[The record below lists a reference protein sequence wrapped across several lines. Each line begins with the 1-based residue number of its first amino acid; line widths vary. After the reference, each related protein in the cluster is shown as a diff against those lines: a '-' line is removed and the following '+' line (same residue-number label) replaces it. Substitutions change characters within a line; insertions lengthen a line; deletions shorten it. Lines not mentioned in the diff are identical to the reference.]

1 MEQLN
6 LKLTL
11 NSNGSITANWS
22 RISNAARYHAYMRI
36 PGQDHTIYNETN
48 LTTTTYTSQPDLEA
62 NEKYKVVVVAYT
74 SSGASITSDGA
85 EVLILSDFYDHIPLA
100 VPANISAAAAA
111 TSVTVSFDKVARA
124 SSYDILFDN
133 VVHSITSS
141 LTRISKT
148 ITGLKPKTSH
158 TYAVRAKNV
167 NKTGAYSST
176 KSITTPP
183 QTPSVP
189 TNVTHTSTDNSVTV
203 SWPAVS
209 GATGYDVLFNGA
221 TYSETR
227 TSRTFTGLAANTAYS
242 YQVRSK
248 NADGV
253 SAYGPSQTV
262 RTAPKAPASVSAST
276 NENSVTVSWPA
287 VSGATSYDVLF
298 NGKTY
303 RVTTNSLKVSGL
315 SPNTSYTYQVRAN
328 NANGSGS
335 YGSAKTV
342 KTAPKVPNPII
353 QSSTKNSV
361 TVGWDAVPGAT
372 SYDLL
377 FNGTT
382 YRVTGTSKT
391 VTGLNPG
398 TNYSYQVRANNADGS
413 SSYSTAG
420 KVSTLPNAPGMP
432 TNVKISAAAESIT
445 LSWTAAYGATS
456 YEVMVGS
463 TVHEV
468 KSTSATITGLTSF
481 TSYSCKVRAKNAGGT
496 SSYTDVQTVKT
507 QAKTPVNITAA
518 ALRDSVTL
526 SWDAVSGATSYD
538 VKFNGVVRNVRGT
551 TTTITGLNP
560 NTNYTYSI
568 CTRYGTAASLYST
581 ERTVKTL
588 PAAPAVPT
596 NVTASATVNSV
607 KISWSGVS
615 GATGYD
621 VMCGGKA
628 YQTTGTSIT
637 INSLTSN
644 TDYNYQVRAKNAGG
658 AGSYSSVKTITTLPA
673 APTNVSATAQQ
684 TTVTVR
690 WDSVSGARNYSVL
703 FDGTERTSYGT
714 SITISN
720 LTPNTRH
727 TYAVKVNCSGGSSA
741 YSSQQAIMTL
751 PAAPGA
757 PTNVRA
763 SATTSAATVLW
774 DAVSGAN
781 SYEVLFNNTTYTTTA
796 TSIVIPKLEANTSY
810 TYQVRAKN
818 AGGTGPYSA
827 RQTIRTKEIAPAMP
841 TNLRATSI
849 TSTSF
854 TLVWDKVTGAASY
867 DVQVGDNAYSV
878 TGTSKTITGLR
889 QTSTYSCKVRARN
902 TGGVSAYT
910 AVLNVKTLIAPPP
923 TPPNVSAVATTNSV
937 TVNWGYSSAASS
949 YEVRLENSIY
959 STTNFTK
966 TITEL
971 EPGTE
976 YAYSVRA
983 RNAGGAS
990 AYSPIQ
996 TITTFLEAPTGVSAT
1011 STLNTVTVSWD
1022 VMDKALSY
1030 DVQFDGKDTL
1040 VPAGVPQSMQMRAA
1054 AGDTAGGVRRM
1065 SQVFYGLK
1073 PNTEHTYCVR
1083 ANNAAGPSAYSPLQ
1097 SIRTQISKWS
1107 GLTGTVLP
1115 KTYPDGRI
1123 PHTGMDPVNAVTG
1136 AFLWS
1141 YTLLRDYGRDNLHFT
1156 IMYDSQ
1162 RDEAVTMLGKG
1173 WTHSFN
1179 YLLYKDEEYY
1189 YFSTPYDVVIPFR
1202 IDEANGGCQQAEEMQ
1217 ENYTFAKKEDGS
1229 YVITAADGVAYVFD
1243 ANLRLCSIMDGGSE
1257 AFLFTADEKGQNVCI
1272 EGRHGRMFMLTYQN
1286 GHIAGV
1292 SDALGNKAAF
1302 TYEANHLTAL
1312 SDPAGNRMQFAYD
1325 DRDRLLEVKDF
1336 SGEPYL
1342 TNQYDPYGR
1351 VISQSVAGRGESTA
1365 SYNTE
1370 EGVTVFTDELGN
1382 ETKYHYNA
1390 NLQVT
1395 RVEYG
1400 ESGIEKNYNEKGQ
1413 LTVQVDALN
1422 RTTQMLYDECG
1433 RMNCVIYPD
1442 GTREELSY
1450 NSSNYPVKVVNRDGT
1465 ESIYGYDE
1473 RNNLT
1478 SAQDERGNV
1487 CSYVYDENDN
1497 LISYTDK
1504 EGNVWI
1510 YVYDDEN
1517 HLQRAQD
1524 PEGNSYGYTHD
1535 HLGRMTSYTTPAG
1548 RTTSYQYS
1556 AAGDLTGIVDE
1567 EGTLL
1572 FTYDGNGCRTGVT
1585 DKMGNEQRLE
1595 YNEMGQILLATD
1607 FMGKEYR
1614 FAYDQKGNLITVTD
1628 PLGYSVHYDYDAMGN
1643 RVSQTDQNGN
1653 ITRYFFDAA
1662 NQLTEIRDA
1671 QDGSVRYTYDTMG
1684 QVKTVTDPMERQ
1696 TAYEYDPAGRIISV
1710 TDAMKQSVSYT
1721 YDQVGNLL
1729 TRTDEEGAVTTYT
1742 YDKEN
1747 RLLTIQNEAGTTSFT
1762 YDKLGRIISVL
1773 DAENHAKTAQYDGD
1787 DHLTVS
1793 TDEEGNQTTYCY
1805 DEMGRLAGKTA
1816 PGGGKTTYAYDKN
1829 GNCTKVTDAEGNVT
1843 EYAYNA
1849 NGKLIKITDPLAQE
1863 TNYIYDDKGQLLSVT
1878 DANGGTTSFSY
1889 DGNGNLTRRV
1899 NPLGGEAVY
1908 TYDSL
1913 NRLISA
1919 TDEEGNQC
1927 TYTYDAAGNRIS
1939 YTDANGSRWVYTY
1952 NALNQLIH
1960 VIDEEDD
1967 RLTYSYTSTGKIAK
1981 VTDPE
1986 GAETSYQY
1994 DAAGRMIQ
2002 MSDALGNSMRFTY
2015 DALGRILSQTDA
2027 NGNVTEYGYSPAGNL
2042 ISIKDPEGGET
2053 VYTYDG
2059 AGQMLTETD
2068 PAGNV
2073 TAYEYDTLGRAVSV
2087 TNAMGDKLTF
2097 AYTPTGRIASV
2108 INPEGGVTSYAYDA
2122 CGNLT
2127 QITDALGNVTNF
2139 EYDAMN
2145 NQIKEYLSDSGEQ
2158 KAVTVYQYDLKGRR
2172 IREINPL
2179 LDEKAYAYDG
2189 NGNIITITD
2198 E

>member
-6 LKLTL
+6 LKLIL

-48 LTTTTYTSQPDLEA
+48 LTATTYTSQPDLKA

-85 EVLILSDFYDHIPLA
+85 EVLILSDFYDHLPLGI
-100 VPANISAAAAA
+100 PANINATASA
-111 TSVTVSFDKVARA
+111 TSVAVSFDKVARA

-141 LTRISKT
+141 LDRISKT

-167 NKTGAYSST
+167 NKIGDYSST
-176 KSITTPP
+176 RSVTTLP
-183 QTPSVP
+183 QTPAAP

-203 SWPAVS
+203 SWSAVI
-209 GATGYDVLFNGA
+209 GATGYDVLFNGT
-221 TYSETR
+221 TYAETK

-248 NADGV
+248 NADGA
-253 SAYGPSQTV
+253 SPYGPSQMV

-287 VSGATSYDVLF
+287 VSGATSYDVIF
-298 NGKTY
+298 DGKTY

-315 SPNTSYTYQVRAN
+315 SPNTSHTYQVRAN
-328 NANGSGS
+328 NANGSGA
-335 YGSAKTV
+335 YGSARTV
-342 KTAPKVPNPII
+342 KTAPKVPNPIT

-361 TVGWDAVPGAT
+361 TVGWDAVPGAI

-398 TNYSYQVRANNADGS
+398 TNYSYQVRANNGDGS

-420 KVSTLPNAPGMP
+420 TASTLPNAPGMP
-432 TNVKISAAAESIT
+432 MNVKISAAEESIT

-468 KSTSATITGLTSF
+468 KGTSATITGLTSF
-481 TSYSCKVRAKNAGGT
+481 TSYTCKMRAKNAGGT
-496 SSYTDVQTVKT
+496 SAYTTAQTVKT
-507 QAKTPVNITAA
+507 KTKTPENITAV

-538 VKFNGVVRNVRGT
+538 VKFNGTVRSVKGT

-560 NTNYTYSI
+560 NTIYTYSV

-588 PAAPAVPT
+588 PGAPAVPA

-607 KISWSGVS
+607 TISWSVVS

-621 VMCGGKA
+621 VMCGGNA
-628 YQTTGTSIT
+628 YQTTGTSI
-637 INSLTSN
+637 IVKSLTPN

-658 AGSYSSVKTITTLPA
+658 AGSYSSLKTIRTLPA

-714 SITISN
+714 SLTISS
-720 LTPNTRH
+720 LTPNTRY

-741 YSSQQAIMTL
+741 YSAQQTIMTL

-757 PTNVRA
+757 PVNVRA

-796 TSIVIPKLEANTSY
+796 TSIVIPRLEANTSY

-827 RQTIRTKEIAPAMP
+827 RQTIKTKEMAPAMP
-841 TNLRATSI
+841 ANLRATSI
-849 TSTSF
+849 TSNSF

-867 DVQVGDNAYSV
+867 DVQVGDNNYSV

-902 TGGVSAYT
+902 SGGVSAYT

-923 TPPNVSAVATTNSV
+923 APTHVSAVATTNSI
-937 TVNWGYSSAASS
+937 TVNWSYVNGATS
-949 YEVRLENSIY
+949 YEVQIGGTVY
-959 STTNFTK
+959 SSTVRSWTVTG
-966 TITEL
+966 L

-976 YAYSVRA
+976 YSYAVRS

-990 AYSPIQ
+990 AYSAIQ
-996 TITTFLEAPTGVSAT
+996 IATTFLEAPTGVSAT

-1030 DVQFDGKDTL
+1030 DVQFDGEDTP
-1040 VPAGVPQSMQMRAA
+1040 VPASAPQSMQMRAA
-1054 AGDTAGGVRRM
+1054 AGDFTRGARRM
-1065 SQVFYGLK
+1065 SKVFYGLK

-1083 ANNAAGPSAYSPLQ
+1083 VNNAAGPSAYSPLQ

-1123 PHTGMDPVNAVTG
+1123 SHTGMDPVNAVTG

-1162 RDEAVTMLGKG
+1162 RDDAVAVLGKG

-1179 YLLYKDEEYY
+1179 YLLYKDEEYF
-1189 YFSTPYDVVIPFR
+1189 YFSTPYDTVIPFS
-1202 IDEANGGCQQAEEMQ
+1202 INEGCQQAEEMQ
-1217 ENYTFAKKEDGS
+1217 ESYAFERKEDGS
-1229 YVITAADGVAYVFD
+1229 YAVTASDGTAYLFD
-1243 ANLRLCSIMDGGSE
+1243 ENLRLSSIMEGGS
-1257 AFLFTADEKGQNVCI
+1257 ASFLFTADEKGQNVCI
-1272 EGRHGRMFMLTYQN
+1272 EGRHGRMFTLAYQN
-1286 GHIAGV
+1286 GRIAGV
-1292 SDALGNKAAF
+1292 SDALGNRVGF
-1302 TYEANHLTAL
+1302 TYEADRLKAL
-1312 SDPAGNRMQFAYD
+1312 SDPAGNGMQFAYD
-1325 DRDRLLEVKDF
+1325 DRGRLLEVRDF

-1342 TNQYDPYGR
+1342 TNQYDQHGR
-1351 VISQSVAGRGESTA
+1351 VVSQSIAGRGESTA
-1365 SYNTE
+1365 SYDTD

-1382 ETKYHYNA
+1382 ETKYYYNT

-1422 RTTQMLYDECG
+1422 RTTQMLYDEYG

-1465 ESIYGYDE
+1465 ESIYCYDE
-1473 RNNLT
+1473 RNNLI

-1487 CSYVYDENDN
+1487 CSYAYDENDN
-1497 LISYTDK
+1497 LTSYTDK
-1504 EGNVWI
+1504 EGNVWT
-1510 YVYDDEN
+1510 YVYDEEN
-1517 HLQRAQD
+1517 HLQQAQD
-1524 PEGNSYGYTHD
+1524 PEGNSYAYTHD
-1535 HLGRMTSYTTPAG
+1535 RLGRMTSYTTPAG

-1556 AAGDLTGIVDE
+1556 AAGDLIGIVDE

-1572 FTYDGNGCRTGVT
+1572 FTYDGNGCRIGVT
-1585 DKMGNEQRLE
+1585 DKMGNKQRLV

-1607 FMGKEYR
+1607 FMGKEYQ

-1628 PLGYSVHYDYDAMGN
+1628 PLGYSVHYGYDAMGN
-1643 RVSQTDQNGN
+1643 RVSWTDQNGN
-1653 ITRYFFDAA
+1653 TTRYFFDAA
-1662 NQLTEIRDA
+1662 NQLTEIKDV
-1671 QDGSVRYTYDTMG
+1671 QDGSVKYTYDTMG
-1684 QVKTVTDPMERQ
+1684 QVKTVTDPMEHQ
-1696 TAYEYDPAGRIISV
+1696 TAYAYDPAGRIISV
-1710 TDAMKQSVSYT
+1710 TDAMKQSISYT
-1721 YDQVGNLL
+1721 YDQMGNLL

-1747 RLLTIQNEAGTTSFT
+1747 RLLSIQNAAGTTSFT
-1762 YDKLGRIISVL
+1762 YDKLGRIVSVL
-1773 DAENHAKTAQYDGD
+1773 DAEDHTKTAQYDGD

-1793 TDEEGNQTTYCY
+1793 TDEEGNQTTYRY
-1805 DEMGRLAGKTA
+1805 DEMGRLAEKTA
-1816 PGGGKTTYAYDKN
+1816 PDGGKTGYAYDKN
-1829 GNCTKVTDAEGNVT
+1829 GNCTKVTDAEGNAT

-1849 NGKLIKITDPLAQE
+1849 NNQLIKITDPLGQE
-1863 TNYIYDDKGQLLSVT
+1863 TNYVYDDKGQLLSVT
-1878 DANGGTTSFSY
+1878 DANGGITTFTY
-1889 DGNGNLTRRV
+1889 DGNGNLTGRV

-1913 NRLISA
+1913 NRLTA
-1919 TDEEGNQC
+1919 VTDEEGNQS
-1927 TYTYDAAGNRIS
+1927 TYTYDAAGNMIS
-1939 YTDANGSRWVYTY
+1939 YTDANGNRWVYTY
-1952 NALNQLIH
+1952 NALNRLIH
-1960 VIDEEDD
+1960 VISKDDD
-1967 RLTYSYTSTGKIAK
+1967 RLTYSYTNTGKIAK
-1981 VTDPE
+1981 VTDQE
-1986 GAETSYQY
+1986 GAECCS
-1994 DAAGRMIQ
+1994 
-2002 MSDALGNSMRFTY
+2002 SN
-2015 DALGRILSQTDA
+2015 
-2027 NGNVTEYGYSPAGNL
+2027 
-2042 ISIKDPEGGET
+2042 
-2053 VYTYDG
+2053 
-2059 AGQMLTETD
+2059 
-2068 PAGNV
+2068 
-2073 TAYEYDTLGRAVSV
+2073 
-2087 TNAMGDKLTF
+2087 
-2097 AYTPTGRIASV
+2097 
-2108 INPEGGVTSYAYDA
+2108 
-2122 CGNLT
+2122 
-2127 QITDALGNVTNF
+2127 
-2139 EYDAMN
+2139 
-2145 NQIKEYLSDSGEQ
+2145 
-2158 KAVTVYQYDLKGRR
+2158 
-2172 IREINPL
+2172 
-2179 LDEKAYAYDG
+2179 
-2189 NGNIITITD
+2189 
-2198 E
+2198 